1 MLPSWFLLQLQNLGI
16 SEEDW
21 NRAGVKHQG
30 EKTKPS
36 FGTSAVPRGP
46 LMLAECQ

>member
-21 NRAGVKHQG
+21 NRRSNTK
-30 EKTKPS
+30 EKNKA
-36 FGTSAVPRGP
+36 FFWNER
-46 LMLAECQ
+46 QI